1 MYSLLANPVPLSLTT
16 ILGKPLAN
24 NLHSTAI
31 VLFASV
37 DLTIS
42 ILGGCWLTKQKL
54 CTSEVK
60 ICTIPKRCVASVFE
74 DPLKVFIE

>member
-16 ILGKPLAN
+16 ILGKLLAN

-42 ILGGCWLTKQKL
+42 ILGGCWLTKQNCVLLRLKFAPYL
-54 CTSEVK
+54 KDVLHRYLK
-60 ICTIPKRCVASVFE
+60 I
-74 DPLKVFIE
+74 L